1 LDDGSDV
8 ILRIVLVVD
17 VVVPL
22 TSNSMVG
29 DGMDSM
35 MYIIIASKAV
45 ANIRTLNLM
54 VISY

>member
-1 LDDGSDV
+1 MDDGNDV

-17 VVVPL
+17 VVVSL

>member
-1 LDDGSDV
+1 MDDGSDV